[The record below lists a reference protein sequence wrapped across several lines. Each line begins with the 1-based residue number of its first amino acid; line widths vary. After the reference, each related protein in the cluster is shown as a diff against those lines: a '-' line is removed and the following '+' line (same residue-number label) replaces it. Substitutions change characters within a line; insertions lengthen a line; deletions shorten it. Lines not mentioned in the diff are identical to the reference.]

1 MTTVQSI
8 QQAQK
13 RIADHIVRTPLV
25 YSATLS
31 RMFDASIFLKME
43 NLQRTGSFKIR
54 GAVNKLI
61 HARQEGTLSTKG
73 VTAASAGNH
82 AQGVAVAAGILNLP
96 CTIVMPHWTSLS
108 KQEAVRNY
116 GGKVVIHGD
125 TLSESLKKAQ
135 ELADQG
141 WSMIHPYDD
150 AQIIAGQGTV
160 GLEIM
165 DELPLVD
172 MVVAPVGGGGLIAG
186 TALAINSKRPAVQV
200 IGVQSKAC
208 PSTKASLS
216 AGRRLIVK
224 ATPSIADGISV
235 TQPGKL
241 PFKLIRKY
249 VDGVEIVTEQA
260 ITAAILLLLERK
272 KVLAEG
278 AGAVALAAC
287 LSGAVRPAKGVHV
300 AIIVSGGNL
309 DSPLL
314 GRIVHRGLLDKGR
327 IGRISVRISDKPGAL
342 AKVLHHLAMLNA
354 NVLHIHHDRDAIG
367 GFIDEADVVVT
378 IETRSH
384 GHREDILQNLTRAG
398 FDVRTYDGFSNE

>member
-1 MTTVQSI
+1 MTTMDAI
-8 QQAQK
+8 QQAAE
-13 RIADHIVRTPLV
+13 RIAGHILRTPLV
-25 YSATLS
+25 HSATLS
-31 RMFDASIFLKME
+31 RMLNARIYLKME

-61 HARQEGTLSTKG
+61 HDRQKGTLSTKG

-82 AQGVAVAAGILNLP
+82 AQGVAIAAGILNLP
-96 CTIVMPHWTSLS
+96 CTIFMPHWTSLS

-125 TLSESLKKAQ
+125 TLTESLKKAR

-160 GLEIM
+160 GMEIM
-165 DELPLVD
+165 DELPQVD
-172 MVVAPVGGGGLIAG
+172 LVVAPVGGGGLIAG
-186 TALAINSKRPAVQV
+186 IALAVKSERPAVQV
-200 IGVQSKAC
+200 IGVQSEAC
-208 PSTKASLS
+208 PSTQASLS
-216 AGRRLIVK
+216 AGRRLNVK
-224 ATPSIADGISV
+224 ASPSIADGIGV

-249 VDGVEIVTEQA
+249 VDCVETVTEQE

-278 AGAVALAAC
+278 AGAVSLAAC
-287 LSGAVRPAKGVHV
+287 LSGAVRPEKNINVV
-300 AIIVSGGNL
+300 IIVSGGNL

-314 GRIVHRGLLDKGR
+314 GRIVHRGMLDKGR
-327 IGRISVRISDKPGAL
+327 IGHVSVRISDKPGTL
-342 AKVLHHLAMLNA
+342 AGVLQQLATFNA
-354 NVLHIHHDRDAIG
+354 NILHIHHDRDSIG
-367 GFIDEADVVVT
+367 GSINDADVVLT

-384 GHREDILQNLTRAG
+384 DHLEDIISNLTKSG
-398 FDVRTYDGFSNE
+398 FNVRSSDGFPNE